1 LIAEKKD
8 TIRVLIADDHRVL
21 LDGLVSV
28 LQSENSITVAATAED
43 GVAAQQLIEQNEYDV
58 CLLDISMPGMD
69 GIELTGWIKQHQP
82 QLKVIILTTHD
93 EAEIIAELIKRGA
106 DGYLLKSCTRTQLTE
121 AIKKVHAGKHYFNDA
136 VYDVIV
142 KGFTGTHHNP
152 PAEIH
157 LTSREKEIVQLLA
170 QGYTNEKMALHL
182 NISYRTVET
191 HRKNIMQK
199 TGAGSLAGLIRYA
212 YSKGIIHQ

>member
-1 LIAEKKD
+1 M
-8 TIRVLIADDHRVL
+8 LIADDHRVL
-21 LDGLVSV
+21 LDGLASV
-28 LQSENSITVAATAED
+28 LQSESSITVAATAED
-43 GVAAQQLIEQNEYDV
+43 GAAALQLIQQQKFDV

-69 GIELTGWIKQHQP
+69 GMELTGWIQQHKP

-93 EAEIIAELIKRGA
+93 EAEIIAELVKRGA
-106 DGYLLKSCTRTQLTE
+106 SGYLLKSCTRTQLAE
-121 AIKKVHAGKHYFNDA
+121 AIKKVHAGKTYFNDA

-142 KGFTGTHHNP
+142 KGFAAHNYP
-152 PAEIH
+152 SPEVH

-170 QGYTNEKMALHL
+170 QGYTNEKMALAL

-199 TGAGSLAGLIRYA
+199 TGAGNLAGLIKYA
-212 YSKGIIHQ
+212 YSKGLVK